1 MIQLPSLSLLGMLA
15 SVIEL
20 NVAIASVMSGLLLVA
35 AVSVRSILN

>member
-20 NVAIASVMSGLLLVA
+20 NVAIASLKSGLLLVA